1 MGVFKKKAEIVE
13 PSEETQK
20 LLDRIKVLEEWI
32 RQKQSDVNLGWISA
46 EQYFEDIA
54 GFKKEL
60 AVIEYLIRGE
70 VNENSRIF
78 DDLMGK
84 PMELLDEIM
93 KEVKKDESD
102 KDSV

>member
-1 MGVFKKKAEIVE
+1 MGIFKKKAECVE

-46 EQYFEDIA
+46 EQYFDDIA

-78 DDLMGK
+78 DNCILDLIGFL
-84 PMELLDEIM
+84 PIEVARIHVLL
-93 KEVKKDESD
+93 K
-102 KDSV
+102 